1 MLDSFKYAS
10 IFADAATGTITISP
24 NMVIEDKVVVRKG
37 TLINNGTINGDVEK
51 MGGSFVNNGTVTGNI
66 IQ

>member
-1 MLDSFKYAS
+1 
-10 IFADAATGTITISP
+10 
-24 NMVIEDKVVVRKG
+24 MVIEDKVVVRKG